1 MKIFTKQWFKATAI
15 RMIKT
20 FAQAFVATIG
30 TAAVMSDVD
39 WRMCLSASVLAAV
52 LSFATSLAGLPEV
65 SEGGDDNGN
74 SK

>member
-1 MKIFTKQWFKATAI
+1 MKIFTKKWFAAAGI

-30 TAAVMSDVD
+30 TAAVMNDVD
-39 WRMCLSASVLAAV
+39 WQMCLSASVLAAI

-65 SEGGDDNGN
+65 KADGQ
-74 SK
+74 